1 MTYEFLKNFHKRS
14 EIVAIATFLTERVS
28 RKQKL
33 KEYHLDGS
41 EAVNLVMLVLLFV
54 MEKSLV
60 EETCTKQDLAGF
72 IRRMDAEYLHKNL
85 QDEEYQDITDCLVKE
100 CLQNAGVPYYF
111 ITYNF
116 ESQKEEKIHVKLIDD
131 KRVSLGTD
139 FVYSYYMT
147 PQGYKFLFNT
157 LEIEEAM
164 QISIEQ
170 FKLSLSI
177 KKRNFTDARNSV
189 DNLFH
194 LSKTQIQ
201 KINYFIKKV
210 KEDIGNAGIDEY
222 EKIYNSTFDTLEEQK
237 SGYDSLYELIANVE
251 QSMEESGS
259 SESLKAVEQ
268 ERENLFYIKG
278 RLKII
283 IAEQSRLLLKQ
294 QELQKIYNEAVDELL
309 YIGFENRMNFEET
322 VVNRLEED
330 ITLSEP
336 LVQVLRPL
344 FKPSVNQYFNLQKAL
359 KEQKLQSKEALSEGS
374 GILMSEKYFNKQESE
389 EDRNVRERNEKY
401 LDIFEMICKYTAAAA
416 GKELMLSELLKS
428 VGAEYEKLVPEIRIL
443 TNVLLN
449 LSSQK
454 EIDFAQMKQQKNS
467 TLFNPSEEFDV
478 KYCVLSLIDRDSAYK
493 NMKKLSIQVFPKEQI
508 FIPER
513 MMEEGAAMEITM
525 GLHCP
530 NLLFKMEVEDFE

>member
-1 MTYEFLKNFHKRS
+1 MTYEFLKNFYKRA
-14 EIVAIATFLTERVS
+14 EIVAIVAFLTERVS

-33 KEYHLDGS
+33 REYHINGS
-41 EAVNLVMLVLLFV
+41 EAVNLVMLVLLFI
-54 MEKSLV
+54 MEKSLI

-85 QDEEYQDITDCLVKE
+85 QDEEYQDITDCLIKE

-131 KRVSLGTD
+131 KRISLGGD
-139 FVYSYYMT
+139 SVYSYYMT
-147 PQGYKFLFNT
+147 PQGYKFMFNT

-237 SGYDSLYELIANVE
+237 SGYDSLYELIATVE
-251 QSMEESGS
+251 QSLEESDDKCS
-259 SESLKAVEQ
+259 PNVMEQ
-268 ERENLFYIKG
+268 ERENLFYIRS
-278 RLKII
+278 RLKMII
-283 IAEQSRLLLKQ
+283 TEQSRLLLKQ

-309 YIGFENRMNFEET
+309 FIGFENRMNFEEA

-330 ITLSEP
+330 ITLSNP
-336 LVQVLRPL
+336 LIKVLRPL
-344 FKPSVNQYFNLQKAL
+344 FKPSVNQYFNFGKVL
-359 KEQKLQSKEALSEGS
+359 KEQKIQSGETSNEGS
-374 GILMSEKYFNKQESE
+374 GILMSDKYFSKLESE
-389 EDRNVRERNEKY
+389 NDKKIRDRNEKY
-401 LDIFEMICKYTAAAA
+401 LDIFEMICKYTAAA
-416 GKELMLSELLKS
+416 GKELTLKQLLEA
-428 VGAEYEKLVPEIRIL
+428 VGEEYGKLVPEIRIL

-454 EIDFAQMKQQKNS
+454 EIDFILIKQQKNR

-478 KYCVLSLIDRDSAYK
+478 KYCVLRLIGRNSIYK
-493 NMKKLSIQVFPKEQI
+493 NIKKLTIQVFPKEQI

-513 MMEEGAAMEITM
+513 AMEHGSAMEITM